1 VVQADEREEGMM
13 KKKTVQNGV
22 GLTETEAGHQM
33 IDREAQSGEDRD
45 RSWVLAGC
53 ER

>member
-1 VVQADEREEGMM
+1 MKEEM

-22 GLTETEAGHQM
+22 GLTDTEAGHQM

>member
-1 VVQADEREEGMM
+1 MKEEDEE
-13 KKKTVQNGV
+13 KTVQNGV
-22 GLTETEAGHQM
+22 GNQM
-33 IDREAQSGEDRD
+33 IDRQMMDAQSGEDRD